1 MSSRPPKASG
11 APLSPDEVRGA
22 LRELGRRA
30 EAAEATELDEREF
43 GAELHRRLAA
53 AGEPPAYGWLARLQ
67 ESVARARPMLTGAVL
82 GALVTAT
89 AFLLLGARGP
99 ARDTNETVESIDRS
113 ASAPPPALIEER
125 PAPRSA
131 PSMSPSMMGRGR
143 TMGDRHVTR
152 DRMTDDI
159 GAERPER
166 LHGRGR

>member
-1 MSSRPPKASG
+1 MSSRSPKAPG

-22 LRELGRRA
+22 LRELVHQA
-30 EAAEATELDEREF
+30 QPDEREF

-53 AGEPPAYGWLARLQ
+53 AGEPPTLGWFAWLRDGFA
-67 ESVARARPMLTGAVL
+67 SARPMLTGAVL

-99 ARDTNETVESIDRS
+99 ARDTNETVDESVERR

-125 PAPRSA
+125 PAPRPA
-131 PSMSPSMMGRGR
+131 MMGRGR

>member
-1 MSSRPPKASG
+1 MSSRPPKAPG

-22 LRELGRRA
+22 LRELGHRPLQT
-30 EAAEATELDEREF
+30 EADEREF

-53 AGEPPAYGWLARLQ
+53 AGEPPTFGWFARLW
-67 ESVARARPMLTGAVL
+67 EGVARARPMLTGALL

-99 ARDTNETVESIDRS
+99 ARDVETTVDRS

-125 PAPRSA
+125 PTPR
-131 PSMSPSMMGRGR
+131 PSPSMMGRGR